1 MSMFVNPQQ
10 QIPVTDDKGNTIHI
24 KAHMDFAD
32 NARIEAAF
40 MQLKLKNRQAQNG
53 TARPQETA
61 ETEMDI
67 DATVAI
73 SAQHVALLETCI
85 KGWEGPDFDGVP
97 CTRANI
103 KLLNPNE
110 PLVIKV
116 LERIGEQN
124 NPPTEAPPV
133 QKLSDPNIQGPS
145 IYEA

>member
-1 MSMFVNPQQ
+1 MSMFVNPQAELS
-10 QIPVTDDKGNTIHI
+10 VSDEKGNTIYI

-32 NARIEAAF
+32 NAKIEAAF

-53 TARPQETA
+53 AARPQEDA
-61 ETEMDI
+61 DMDI

-73 SAQHVALLETCI
+73 SAQHVALLETNI
-85 KGWEGPDFDGVP
+85 KRWEGPDFEGVP

-110 PLVIKV
+110 PLVVKV
-116 LERIGEQN
+116 LEKINEQN